1 MKIYCN
7 QFGLTLIEIMVAL
20 VIGLILVT
28 AFTGALVIG
37 LQTEGDMDYRQDA
50 KNIATSIVEILRSE
64 RESLEDIQWNDIKDD
79 FNSNEIKFIDDVTIK
94 PETPRKDLN
103 GSNNLYEIII
113 LIEWQERGN
122 ERSYRL
128 ETLLSGD

>member
-1 MKIYCN
+1 MLFKN
-7 QFGLTLIEIMVAL
+7 QKGLTLIEVMVAL
-20 VIGLILVT
+20 VLGLILIT